1 MSEILT
7 GAGNPC
13 SRHARGNLSFP
24 SPQDRLIVALD
35 APTLEVAARWL
46 SELKGVVHY
55 YKVGLELFT
64 AHGWKA
70 VNLVKNYGGRV
81 FLDLKLHDIPNTVS
95 RTLAAVC
102 EHEVDMVNVHA
113 LGGFEMMKMA
123 REAVEKYSS
132 GRMKKPQLIAVTIL
146 TSHDQKSLS
155 RELRVRGSVK
165 DEVLHLAGLA
175 KKAGLDGI
183 VCSPEETSWVRK
195 KFKRDFLIVTPGIR
209 PPGTDKGDQKRIHTP
224 EKALKAGS
232 DYMVVGRP
240 ITQAPDPKEAALQ
253 ILNSI
258 ASS

>member
-1 MSEILT
+1 MSEIS
-7 GAGNPC
+7 A
-13 SRHARGNLSFP
+13 AE
-24 SPQDRLIVALD
+24 RLIVALD
-35 APTLEVAARWL
+35 APTLEVAEKWL

-64 AHGWKA
+64 AYGWKA

-95 RTLAAVC
+95 RTLASVC
-102 EHEVDMVNVHA
+102 EHEVDIVNVHA

-123 REAVEKYSS
+123 REALEKYSS
-132 GRMKKPQLIAVTIL
+132 GRVSKPKLIAVTVL

-155 RELRVRGSVK
+155 SELRVRGSIK
-165 DEVLHLAGLA
+165 NEVLHLAGLA
-175 KKAGLDGI
+175 QKAGLDGI

-195 KFKRDFLIVTPGIR
+195 KFKKDFLIVTPGIR
-209 PPGTDKGDQKRIHTP
+209 PTGADKGDQKRIFTP

-232 DYMVVGRP
+232 DYMVIGRP
-240 ITQAPDPKEAALQ
+240 ITQAADPKEAALA

>member
-1 MSEILT
+1 MSEN
-7 GAGNPC
+7 AE
-13 SRHARGNLSFP
+13 
-24 SPQDRLIVALD
+24 QRLIVALD
-35 APTLEVAARWL
+35 APTLDVAEKWL
-46 SELKGVVHY
+46 IELKGVVHY

-113 LGGFEMMKMA
+113 LGGFEMMRTA

-132 GRMKKPQLIAVTIL
+132 GRVKKPQLIAVTIL

-155 RELRVRGSVK
+155 RDLRVRGSVK
-165 DEVLHLAGLA
+165 KEVLHLAGLA

-183 VCSPEETSWVRK
+183 VCSPEETAWVRK
-195 KFKRDFLIVTPGIR
+195 KFKKDFLIVTPGIR
-209 PPGTDKGDQKRIHTP
+209 PTGAEKGDQKRIFTP

-232 DYMVVGRP
+232 DYIVVGRP
-240 ITQAPDPKEAALQ
+240 VTQATYPKEAALQ
-253 ILNSI
+253 ILSSI
-258 ASS
+258 AS

>member
-1 MSEILT
+1 VSDL
-7 GAGNPC
+7 NPK
-13 SRHARGNLSFP
+13 
-24 SPQDRLIVALD
+24 DRLIVALD
-35 APTLEVAARWL
+35 APTLEVAEKWL

-70 VNLVKNYGGRV
+70 VNLVRNYGGRI

-113 LGGFEMMKMA
+113 LGGFEMMAMA

-132 GRMKKPQLIAVTIL
+132 GHVIKPQLIAVTVL
-146 TSHDQKSLS
+146 TSHDQKTLS

-165 DEVLHLAGLA
+165 EEVLHLAGLA

-183 VCSPEETSWVRK
+183 VCSPEETVWVRK
-195 KFKRDFLIVTPGIR
+195 KFKQDFLIVTPGIR
-209 PPGTDKGDQKRIHTP
+209 PLGADKGDQKRIHTP

-232 DYMVVGRP
+232 DYIVIGRP
-240 ITQAPDPKEAALQ
+240 ITQAPNPRETAVKILEAIGNA
-253 ILNSI
+253 
-258 ASS
+258 

>member
-1 MSEILT
+1 MQTVSAMDAKE
-7 GAGNPC
+7 
-13 SRHARGNLSFP
+13 
-24 SPQDRLIVALD
+24 RLIVALD
-35 APTLEVAARWL
+35 APTLEVAEEWL
-46 SELKGVVHY
+46 FQLKGVVHY

-113 LGGFEMMKMA
+113 LGGFEMMSMA

-132 GRMKKPQLIAVTIL
+132 GRVKKPQLIAVTVL
-146 TSHDQKSLS
+146 TSHDQKTLS

-183 VCSPEETSWVRK
+183 VCSPEETAWVRK
-195 KFKRDFLIVTPGIR
+195 KFKQDFLIVTPGIR
-209 PPGTDKGDQKRIHTP
+209 PTGSDKGDQKRIYTP

-232 DYMVVGRP
+232 DHIVVGRP
-240 ITQAPDPKEAALQ
+240 ITQAKNPKESALA
-253 ILNSI
+253 IL
-258 ASS
+258 ASLDNLQGLRG

>member
-1 MSEILT
+1 MSEIS
-7 GAGNPC
+7 AEE
-13 SRHARGNLSFP
+13 
-24 SPQDRLIVALD
+24 RLIVALD
-35 APTLEVAARWL
+35 APTLEVAEQWL

-70 VNLVKNYGGRV
+70 VNLVKNHGGRV

-132 GRMKKPQLIAVTIL
+132 GRVKKPKLIAVTIL

-155 RELRVRGSVK
+155 RELRIGGSVK
-165 DEVLHLAGLA
+165 DEVLHLADLA

-195 KFKRDFLIVTPGIR
+195 KFKQEFLIVTPGIR
-209 PPGTDKGDQKRIHTP
+209 PPDADKGDQKRIHTP
-224 EKALKAGS
+224 EKALNAGS
-232 DYMVVGRP
+232 NYIVIGRP
-240 ITQAPDPKEAALQ
+240 ITQAANPKDAVLQ
-253 ILNSI
+253 ILSTI
-258 ASS
+258 ASSQSA

>member
-1 MSEILT
+1 MQIVSDL
-7 GAGNPC
+7 NPK
-13 SRHARGNLSFP
+13 
-24 SPQDRLIVALD
+24 DRLIVALD
-35 APTLEVAARWL
+35 APTLEVAEKWL

-70 VNLVKNYGGRV
+70 VNLVRNYGGRI

-113 LGGFEMMKMA
+113 LGGFEMMAMA

-132 GRMKKPQLIAVTIL
+132 GHVIKPQLIAVTVL
-146 TSHDQKSLS
+146 TSHDQKTLS

-165 DEVLHLAGLA
+165 EEVLHLAGLA

-183 VCSPEETSWVRK
+183 VCSPEETVWVRK
-195 KFKRDFLIVTPGIR
+195 KFKQDFLIVTPGIR
-209 PPGTDKGDQKRIHTP
+209 PLGADKGDQKRIHTP
-224 EKALKAGS
+224 EKALRAGS
-232 DYMVVGRP
+232 DYIVIGRP
-240 ITQAPDPKEAALQ
+240 ITQAPNPRETAVKILEAIGNA
-253 ILNSI
+253 
-258 ASS
+258 

>member
-1 MSEILT
+1 MSDL
-7 GAGNPC
+7 NPK
-13 SRHARGNLSFP
+13 
-24 SPQDRLIVALD
+24 DRLIVALD
-35 APTLEVAARWL
+35 APTLEVAEKWL

-70 VNLVKNYGGRV
+70 VNLVRNYGGRI

-113 LGGFEMMKMA
+113 LGGFEMMAMA

-132 GRMKKPQLIAVTIL
+132 GHVIKPQLIAVTVL
-146 TSHDQKSLS
+146 TSHDQKTLS

-165 DEVLHLAGLA
+165 EEVLHLAGLA

-183 VCSPEETSWVRK
+183 VCSPEETVWVRK
-195 KFKRDFLIVTPGIR
+195 KFKQDFLIVTPGIR
-209 PPGTDKGDQKRIHTP
+209 PLGADKGDQKRIHTP

-232 DYMVVGRP
+232 DYIVIGRP
-240 ITQAPDPKEAALQ
+240 ITQAPNPRETAVKILEAIGNA
-253 ILNSI
+253 
-258 ASS
+258 

>member
-1 MSEILT
+1 MSAIDLE
-7 GAGNPC
+7 N
-13 SRHARGNLSFP
+13 
-24 SPQDRLIVALD
+24 RLIMALD
-35 APTLEVAARWL
+35 APTLEIAEKWL
-46 SELKGVVHY
+46 SDLKGVVHY

-113 LGGFEMMKMA
+113 LGGFEMMKAA
-123 REAVEKYSS
+123 RDAVEKYSS
-132 GRMKKPQLIAVTIL
+132 GHVKKPQLIAVTVL
-146 TSHDQKSLS
+146 TSHDQKALA

-183 VCSPEETSWVRK
+183 VCSPEETAWVRK
-195 KFKRDFLIVTPGIR
+195 KFKQDFLIVTPGIR
-209 PPGTDKGDQKRIHTP
+209 PLGADQGDQKRVYTP
-224 EKALKAGS
+224 ERAFKAGS
-232 DYMVVGRP
+232 DYIVVGRP
-240 ITQAPDPKEAALQ
+240 ITQAANPKEAALQ
-253 ILNSI
+253 ILEAI
-258 ASS
+258 EASQVA

>member
-1 MSEILT
+1 MDPRE
-7 GAGNPC
+7 
-13 SRHARGNLSFP
+13 
-24 SPQDRLIVALD
+24 RLIVALD
-35 APTLEVAARWL
+35 APTLEVAEEWL
-46 SELKGVVHY
+46 FQLKGVVQY

-113 LGGFEMMKMA
+113 LGGFEMMRMA
-123 REAVEKYSS
+123 SEAVEKYSA
-132 GRMKKPQLIAVTIL
+132 GRVKKPQLIAVTVL
-146 TSHDQKSLS
+146 TSHDQKALS
-155 RELRVRGSVK
+155 RELRVRGSIK

-183 VCSPEETSWVRK
+183 VCSPEETAWVRRK
-195 KFKRDFLIVTPGIR
+195 LKEDFLIVTPGIR
-209 PPGTDKGDQKRIHTP
+209 PTGADKGDQKRIYTP

-232 DYMVVGRP
+232 DHIVVGRP
-240 ITQAPDPKEAALQ
+240 ITQAQNPKEAALA
-253 ILNSI
+253 IL
-258 ASS
+258 ASLDDCRGSRV

>member
-1 MSEILT
+1 MQIVSDL
-7 GAGNPC
+7 NPK
-13 SRHARGNLSFP
+13 
-24 SPQDRLIVALD
+24 DRLIVALD
-35 APTLEVAARWL
+35 APTLEVAEKWL

-70 VNLVKNYGGRV
+70 VNLVRNYGGRI

-113 LGGFEMMKMA
+113 LGGFEMMAMA

-132 GRMKKPQLIAVTIL
+132 GHVIKPQLIAVTVL
-146 TSHDQKSLS
+146 TSHDQKTLS

-165 DEVLHLAGLA
+165 EEVLHLAGLA

-183 VCSPEETSWVRK
+183 VCSPEETVWVRK
-195 KFKRDFLIVTPGIR
+195 KFKQDFLIVTPGIR
-209 PPGTDKGDQKRIHTP
+209 PLGADKGDQKRIHTP

-232 DYMVVGRP
+232 DYIVIGRP
-240 ITQAPDPKEAALQ
+240 ITQAPNPRETAVKILEAIGNA
-253 ILNSI
+253 
-258 ASS
+258 